1 MVTDLF
7 TFMYQRFQTNRVN
20 VFWLSKKHKQFLQ
33 ISKISIELCYKT
45 VSDKI
50 DTTACQI
57 IKIRIQNGFGLLLK
71 SDSID
76 GPDLIVGSTV
86 AMSTTSTKSS
96 LKRFAEY
103 ILTAM
108 QIFFDDKKK
117 SQAFQSILILER
129 QINLS
134 RYKQAAILHLQ
145 L

>member
-1 MVTDLF
+1 MGLA
-7 TFMYQRFQTNRVN
+7 
-20 VFWLSKKHKQFLQ
+20 SFL
-33 ISKISIELCYKT
+33 
-45 VSDKI
+45 
-50 DTTACQI
+50 
-57 IKIRIQNGFGLLLK
+57 

-103 ILTAM
+103 WLQCRFSLTA
-108 QIFFDDKKK
+108 KKK

-134 RYKQAAILHLQ
+134 RYKQAAILHV
-145 L
+145 

>member
-1 MVTDLF
+1 MPTKIWSQIYLPLCIKGF
-7 TFMYQRFQTNRVN
+7 KQTESTFFDFPRNI
-20 VFWLSKKHKQFLQ
+20 HKQFLQ

-50 DTTACQI
+50 DTTACQT

-71 SDSID
+71 NDWID

-103 ILTAM
+103 
-108 QIFFDDKKK
+108 
-117 SQAFQSILILER
+117 
-129 QINLS
+129 
-134 RYKQAAILHLQ
+134 
-145 L
+145 

>member
-50 DTTACQI
+50 DTTACQT
-57 IKIRIQNGFGLLLK
+57 IKIRIQNGFCLLLK
-71 SDSID
+71 NDWID

-103 ILTAM
+103 WLQCRFSLTAKK
-108 QIFFDDKKK
+108 IASLSIHFDFIASDQFITLFISK
-117 SQAFQSILILER
+117 
-129 QINLS
+129 
-134 RYKQAAILHLQ
+134 LQ
-145 L
+145 FYM